1 MVPVFMDLDPDQGI
15 EEPYKNKHNQL
26 FCWRALRSLAEVDL
40 KNFSGEGQPQKNRN
54 RFEFGGNIEEQAQ
67 LLLNTKAK
75 AE

>member
-1 MVPVFMDLDPDQGI
+1 
-15 EEPYKNKHNQL
+15 
-26 FCWRALRSLAEVDL
+26 LRSLAEVDL